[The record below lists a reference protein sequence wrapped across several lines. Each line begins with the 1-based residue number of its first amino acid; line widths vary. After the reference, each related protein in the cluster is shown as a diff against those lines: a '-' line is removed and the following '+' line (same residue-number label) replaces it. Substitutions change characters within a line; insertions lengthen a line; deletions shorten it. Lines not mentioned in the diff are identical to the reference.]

1 MFYEGIKL
9 ELNNKDYTA
18 CVVGSENTIGDVL
31 IPASIFFDSNEYFI
45 TCIKEESFKDNQAIK
60 SISFPKDSKLC
71 IIERNAFINSSLQS
85 LSIPSSVQYLID
97 GWCNDTANLVN
108 VYLSSENKHYKY
120 LDEDQKVIIGK
131 SKINENESKSEFEFE
146 FEFDE
151 IVFCSRD
158 IEKVYIPSFIRR
170 IGCYSFSKCVK
181 LSTVNISFEANIKE
195 ISTESFSNTKIVKF
209 TLPSSVEVI
218 CAKSFAWCDNL
229 RTIEIDENSELRKIE
244 ENAFFESSIESLFI
258 PQKVD
263 QLDEG
268 WCNDTWNL
276 NHVSISQGNESF
288 KFIDEEQ
295 KLIVGKSNIESSR
308 YDKLVFASHDIE
320 EAVIPSNIKH
330 LCSFCFSWCKNLQ
343 KVDFFDDSELETIGE
358 SAFSDSSIVKL
369 SIPKSVKVIRYK
381 TFWWCRNLIEVDF
394 PADSELSVIE
404 KDAFTHSSLSKLT
417 IPSSVVELRDG
428 WCNDLSDLVSVGLS
442 SDNERFRYLDDDRK
456 VIIGKSEKTSADFDA
471 VVFACRDVEKVT
483 IPSSVRLI
491 DSHALS
497 KCDKM
502 EEIEFGENSC
512 LMSVGV
518 SAFSYSSIVEI
529 VVPKSVKKIQSNTFY
544 RCNNLEK
551 VSFSSNSELIS
562 IDKNAFF
569 GSALRNLSIP
579 SSVQYLIDGWCNDTP
594 NLINVYLSSENK
606 HYKYLDE
613 DQKVIIGK
621 SKINENES
629 KSEFEFEFEFDEIVF
644 CSRDI
649 EKVYIPSFIRRIGCY
664 SFSKCVKLSTV
675 NISFEANIKEISTES
690 FSNTKIVKFTL
701 PSSVEVI
708 CAKSFAWCDNLRT
721 IEIDEN
727 SALQKI
733 DEYAFAYSTLERISI
748 PKNVSKCGRGA
759 FSSCTSLQS
768 LEFLGEELFFESFCF
783 NYCES
788 LSLASFPNSRN
799 VYFTSDSFITVSIDF
814 ILFLCH
820 DANVSCG

>member
-18 CVVGSENTIGDVL
+18 YVVGSENTIGDVL

-97 GWCNDTANLVN
+97 GWCNDTPNLVN

-131 SKINENESKSEFEFE
+131 SKINENESKSEFE

-181 LSTVNISFEANIKE
+181 LSTVNIS
-195 ISTESFSNTKIVKF
+195 V
-209 TLPSSVEVI
+209 
-218 CAKSFAWCDNL
+218 
-229 RTIEIDENSELRKIE
+229 
-244 ENAFFESSIESLFI
+244 
-258 PQKVD
+258 
-263 QLDEG
+263 
-268 WCNDTWNL
+268 
-276 NHVSISQGNESF
+276 
-288 KFIDEEQ
+288 
-295 KLIVGKSNIESSR
+295 
-308 YDKLVFASHDIE
+308 
-320 EAVIPSNIKH
+320 
-330 LCSFCFSWCKNLQ
+330 
-343 KVDFFDDSELETIGE
+343 
-358 SAFSDSSIVKL
+358 
-369 SIPKSVKVIRYK
+369 
-381 TFWWCRNLIEVDF
+381 
-394 PADSELSVIE
+394 
-404 KDAFTHSSLSKLT
+404 
-417 IPSSVVELRDG
+417 
-428 WCNDLSDLVSVGLS
+428 
-442 SDNERFRYLDDDRK
+442 
-456 VIIGKSEKTSADFDA
+456 
-471 VVFACRDVEKVT
+471 
-483 IPSSVRLI
+483 
-491 DSHALS
+491 
-497 KCDKM
+497 
-502 EEIEFGENSC
+502 
-512 LMSVGV
+512 
-518 SAFSYSSIVEI
+518 
-529 VVPKSVKKIQSNTFY
+529 
-544 RCNNLEK
+544 
-551 VSFSSNSELIS
+551 
-562 IDKNAFF
+562 
-569 GSALRNLSIP
+569 
-579 SSVQYLIDGWCNDTP
+579 
-594 NLINVYLSSENK
+594 
-606 HYKYLDE
+606 
-613 DQKVIIGK
+613 
-621 SKINENES
+621 
-629 KSEFEFEFEFDEIVF
+629 
-644 CSRDI
+644 
-649 EKVYIPSFIRRIGCY
+649 
-664 SFSKCVKLSTV
+664 
-675 NISFEANIKEISTES
+675 EANIKEISTES

-820 DANVSCG
+820 DANVSCA